1 MRSLFSLKTKERH
14 HGIRRNCTSG
24 KLDVMPGFCPVPDKI
39 DRAISKK
46 GTDRDGNE
54 TEAVFVRVQ
63 IQSGVGK
70 LALGDDHRGGVPQ
83 VQSGLLDRD
92 PMPSAIL

>member
-1 MRSLFSLKTKERH
+1 
-14 HGIRRNCTSG
+14 
-24 KLDVMPGFCPVPDKI
+24 MPGFCPVPDKI

-70 LALGDDHRGGVPQ
+70 LAAGDDHRGGLPQ
-83 VQSGLLDRD
+83 VRGLLLDGQPVASGIPAKRSRD
-92 PMPSAIL
+92 V